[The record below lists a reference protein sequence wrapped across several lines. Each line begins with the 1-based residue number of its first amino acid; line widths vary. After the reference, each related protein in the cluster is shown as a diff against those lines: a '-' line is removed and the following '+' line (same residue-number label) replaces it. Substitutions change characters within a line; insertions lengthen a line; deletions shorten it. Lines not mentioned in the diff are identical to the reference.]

1 MNEVFVKLL
10 GCADLHV
17 FSGCGSKRK
26 YFASLGT
33 DRRGK
38 IHENISVVHASVG
51 ENFCP
56 FIIIGI
62 HLYVLLEF

>member
-10 GCADLHV
+10 VAQTCMLS
-17 FSGCGSKRK
+17 SGCGSKRK

-33 DRRGK
+33 SRGK
-38 IHENISVVHASVG
+38 IHEIISVVHASVG
-51 ENFCP
+51 ENLCP